1 MHICMEEVQAVLA
14 LVPFGPALARYAMS
28 GAFHVINLVRGLL

>member
-14 LVPFGPALARYAMS
+14 LVPFGPALLRYVAT
-28 GAFHVINLVRGLL
+28 AAIHTLHFVRGLL